1 MPAPPPASDRMFDNA
16 DSFAQSFD
24 VAWKALAGS
33 QADPA
38 QRLEQVLEQVR
49 EHPFMQSRPEMAR
62 QVADFR
68 IRLLGL

>member
-24 VAWKALAGS
+24 AAWKAMAGS
-33 QADPA
+33 AAEPEE
-38 QRLEQVLEQVR
+38 RLEQVLDQVR
-49 EHPFMQSRPEMAR
+49 EHPFMCSNPEVAR

>member
-24 VAWKALAGS
+24 DAWRALAACQG
-33 QADPA
+33 DPTE
-38 QRLEQVLEQVR
+38 RLERALEHVR
-49 EHPFMQSRPEMAR
+49 EHPFMQSRPELAR